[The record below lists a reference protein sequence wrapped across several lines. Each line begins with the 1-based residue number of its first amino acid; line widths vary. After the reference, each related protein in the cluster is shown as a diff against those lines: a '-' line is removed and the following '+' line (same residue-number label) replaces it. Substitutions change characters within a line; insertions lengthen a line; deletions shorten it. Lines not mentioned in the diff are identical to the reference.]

1 MSRVE
6 PHERHTHPMSPV
18 PDLRLDA
25 GLPANVDAER
35 TILGAVLLENKSF
48 MEASEKL
55 EACDFSLESHARIFL
70 RMSELMTAGR
80 TVDIVTLANELSK
93 HKEVKMIGGVAY
105 LASLTE
111 GLPRRPMIEEYIRIV
126 KDKSLLRKLMG
137 ISSTAIARAADQS
150 ESAMDIIGAVSE
162 QIQQAAE
169 QGISSPLQTF
179 DSFVSQAYPS
189 IDAVFRQS
197 ARSLGLPS
205 GIKELDALTCGFQRK
220 DLIILAARPS
230 MGKALRIDCM
240 IKTVSGWKRNEE
252 LKIGDSLASIDGSPS
267 MVTGIFPQGMRQM
280 YMVKFSDGRDL
291 ETDGEHLW
299 LVYYR
304 EWSEPRKLTTNKLI
318 EMLGRKR
325 YRNRLWIDTAGGH
338 FGEDLSL
345 PMDSWALGALLGNG
359 CMCRERGAIGFSSR
373 DTQTITT
380 LAARLPRGCEMKQD
394 SKYSWRII
402 GTDDSGVSIL
412 KGILSD
418 LKIFGSRA
426 EGKRIPEQYLA
437 ASRSTRV
444 RLLQGLMDTD
454 GNVEKTGSLVYSTS
468 SPQLAAD
475 VQELA
480 RSLGAVV
487 SISKR
492 EDPKYT
498 YKGETR
504 TGQRAYRVYISHPNA
519 AEFVSLERKKER
531 VKIEPQRQC
540 RLTFESITPTA
551 IKPAQCISVSHPSHL
566 YIAERGYVVTHN
578 SDLAITLGAHAA
590 IELDQT
596 VAFFSLEMSKQ
607 SVFHRLISQRSTV
620 SRQDMREGRWTDT
633 NKRYATEAMAEIVG
647 APFYIDDFD
656 KEGAP
661 TLHKMHGKAARL
673 KANTG
678 HLDLIIIDLLGKIK
692 PPDEGKRYGNR
703 SFDLGLITAGLKWT
717 AKSLDVPVILL
728 HHLSRETE
736 KRDTKVPRLSDLRE
750 SGNIE
755 QDADMVIFPHRPSY
769 YEKSS
774 SEKENRK
781 AKIIVSKQRDGATG
795 EAECEYLIDT
805 GVWRDEEERE
815 SLWGK

>member
-1 MSRVE
+1 MSQIPE
-6 PHERHTHPMSPV
+6 
-18 PDLRLDA
+18 LRLDA
-25 GLPANVDAER
+25 GLPSNTDAER
-35 TILGAVLLENKSF
+35 TILGAILLDNKSF

-55 EACDFSLESHARIFL
+55 EACEFSLESHARIFL
-70 RMSELMTAGR
+70 RMSELMAASR
-80 TVDIVTLANELSK
+80 SVDIVTLANELSK
-93 HKEVKMIGGVAY
+93 HKEVETIGGVAY

-111 GLPRRPMIEEYIRIV
+111 GLPRRPVIEEYIRIV
-126 KDKSLLRKLMG
+126 KDKSLLRKLMR
-137 ISSTAIARAADQS
+137 ISSMAIARAADQS
-150 ESAMDIIGAVSE
+150 DSAMDIIGAVSE

-189 IDAVFRQS
+189 IDAFFRQS

-230 MGKALRIDCM
+230 MGK
-240 IKTVSGWKRNEE
+240 
-252 LKIGDSLASIDGSPS
+252 
-267 MVTGIFPQGMRQM
+267 
-280 YMVKFSDGRDL
+280 
-291 ETDGEHLW
+291 
-299 LVYYR
+299 
-304 EWSEPRKLTTNKLI
+304 
-318 EMLGRKR
+318 
-325 YRNRLWIDTAGGH
+325 
-338 FGEDLSL
+338 
-345 PMDSWALGALLGNG
+345 
-359 CMCRERGAIGFSSR
+359 
-373 DTQTITT
+373 
-380 LAARLPRGCEMKQD
+380 
-394 SKYSWRII
+394 
-402 GTDDSGVSIL
+402 
-412 KGILSD
+412 
-418 LKIFGSRA
+418 
-426 EGKRIPEQYLA
+426 
-437 ASRSTRV
+437 
-444 RLLQGLMDTD
+444 
-454 GNVEKTGSLVYSTS
+454 
-468 SPQLAAD
+468 
-475 VQELA
+475 
-480 RSLGAVV
+480 
-487 SISKR
+487 
-492 EDPKYT
+492 
-498 YKGETR
+498 
-504 TGQRAYRVYISHPNA
+504 
-519 AEFVSLERKKER
+519 
-531 VKIEPQRQC
+531 
-540 RLTFESITPTA
+540 
-551 IKPAQCISVSHPSHL
+551 
-566 YIAERGYVVTHN
+566 